1 MPVSD
6 RQAAT
11 MRALLEGHID
21 EHKRLLASLDR
32 KADALGYSALVT
44 AAFHNAIDLRFSRDS
59 TLDEVTE
66 FVAQV
71 RSHSEELR
79 DEVDPRTAER
89 VIIAAV
95 GGGDV
100 SELSSAESN
109 KFALILL
116 AELVI
121 DAHYDEA
128 GMDEF
133 VVKARAL
140 ADKILA
146 V

>member
-1 MPVSD
+1 MPITD
-6 RQAAT
+6 QEAAT
-11 MRALLEGHID
+11 LRALLEGHID

-32 KADALGYSALVT
+32 KAGALAYSALVT
-44 AAFHNAIDLRFSRDS
+44 AAFHNAIDLRFNRDS

-71 RSHSEELR
+71 RSHDEELR

-95 GGGDV
+95 GGGHV
-100 SELSSAESN
+100 SELSPAESS
-109 KFALILL
+109 KLKLVLL

-121 DAHYDEA
+121 DAHYDKA
-128 GMDEF
+128 GLDEF
-133 VVKARAL
+133 IVKARAL
-140 ADKILA
+140 ADKILG
-146 V
+146 